1 MRWERL
7 FADLQAQVEAVEA
20 AELAGEIV
28 ERTRI
33 EVGAL
38 RFADRL
44 RGALDQRVVLHCIGA
59 DKVAG
64 PLRRVGPDWALLDER
79 VDREALVPLAAVASV
94 AGLGALSRPGED
106 GPVAAKLDFRYALR
120 GLARDR
126 AGVAVSL
133 LDGSTLMGTI
143 DRVGA
148 DFVEVAEHPSGELRR
163 ARAVRQLR
171 TVPLP
176 AIAVVRANTAFRS

>member
-7 FADLQAQVEAVEA
+7 FADLQAQVEAAEA
-20 AELAGEIV
+20 AELAGEVV

-38 RFADRL
+38 RLADRL
-44 RGALDQRVVLHCIGA
+44 RGALDRQVVLHCVGA
-59 DKVAG
+59 DKVVG
-64 PLRRVGPDWALLDER
+64 ILRRVGPDWVLVDER
-79 VDREALVPLAAVASV
+79 ADREALLPLAVVASV
-94 AGLGALSRPGED
+94 AGLGPLSAPGED
-106 GPVAAKLDFRYALR
+106 GIVAGKLDFRYALR

-126 AGVAVSL
+126 SGVAVAL
-133 LDGSTLMGTI
+133 LDGSTIMGTI

-148 DFVEVAEHPSGELRR
+148 DFIEIAEHPTGELRR
-163 ARAVRQLR
+163 ARAVRQMR

-176 AIAVVRANTAFRS
+176 AIAVVRASAG